1 MVFQAIVIIRDEER
15 ITMNTA
21 TQRAVDS
28 EKKIWMQPVLTQLEV
43 GETAA
48 GPKNHPC
55 ATDNY
60 GAQAA
65 VCSSS

>member
-28 EKKIWMQPVLTQLEV
+28 EKKIWTQPVLTRLDV
-43 GETAA
+43 GETAGGKQPRPNCDGPMIGGVCA
-48 GPKNHPC
+48 G
-55 ATDNY
+55 
-60 GAQAA
+60 
-65 VCSSS
+65 S